1 MNNDRLENYIR
12 DHRDEFDSIEPSEDL
27 WGAIVAQKANVDQ
40 SDDSHETSPK
50 KIKLYRKG
58 LLKWTSRIAA
68 AVIIFIASYYFH
80 DYQNDREMI
89 AKNNQEMENSP
100 LYNTL
105 MEANFYYTSQI
116 NHEKERLYSL
126 TVGNSTLRNEIQQEL
141 DELDKEFNKLK
152 DDLNDNVDNE
162 EIIAA
167 MIQNY
172 RLKLSILQDVMV
184 QIQNENRE
192 NISDDE
198 TKRIEI

>member
-27 WGAIVAQKANVDQ
+27 WGAIVAQKANMDK

-50 KIKLYRKG
+50 KIQLYRKG
-58 LLKWTSRIAA
+58 MLKWTSRIAA

-89 AKNNQEMENSP
+89 AKNNQEMENSQ

-116 NHEKERLYSL
+116 NQEKERLYSL